1 MVAEALDAA
10 WFAAVRGNQIRE
22 RGVPADPGRMPA
34 ERRQFALG
42 FRSDIRADLV
52 GHMLRDAHMRVV
64 DEHLGRGFAQLPP
77 CVAHR
82 VGDLVEIHVV
92 TLAEIRHD
100 VRMGVQPGHDGA
112 DIVRVERLALVISR
126 VIEAILA
133 VERDDAVEMHRDRI
147 QHDLHMRRG
156 TPRADE
162 HADAAMLKRMQR
174 VDGRLWHD
182 MRDETGQR
190 AVDVEECGFHTRR
203 RLGG

>member
-1 MVAEALDAA
+1 
-10 WFAAVRGNQIRE
+10 
-22 RGVPADPGRMPA
+22 
-34 ERRQFALG
+34 
-42 FRSDIRADLV
+42 
-52 GHMLRDAHMRVV
+52 
-64 DEHLGRGFAQLPP
+64 
-77 CVAHR
+77 
-82 VGDLVEIHVV
+82 
-92 TLAEIRHD
+92 
-100 VRMGVQPGHDGA
+100 MGVQPGHDGA

-133 VERDDAVEMHRDRI
+133 VKRDDAVEMHGDGI

-162 HADAAMLKRMQR
+162 PADAAMLKRMQR

-190 AVDVEECGFHTRR
+190 AVDVEERGFHLRG